1 MPRIFRYL
9 ICLLTLLAGFYH
21 ADAQQYPVTAST
33 QIVPPYSVYLPDYAV
48 PGSDKLRVILVQN
61 DLTVP
66 SYDIRLQITV
76 EQNGTVIM
84 RSSPNF
90 IPKPLTLSPGIP
102 TIIGGIDLADYL
114 NPANIQYSGG
124 FSREVYEKTRSLPEG
139 AYRISFTAYDYR
151 RPQVQVSNTGA
162 NVFFFRKNDPPLL
175 NLPICNSRVEKLDP
189 QFLTFNWSSRNSPSP
204 LPGSGTEYVF
214 SLYEVRPAGSN
225 PDYIVRSAKPIYTLV
240 TEMNTIVYGPGEPQ
254 LRDSMQYVWTVQARD
269 KSGRDMFSNNGL
281 SLSCTFNYLGNNPFT
296 QRNIPKPVLGGRSTG
311 QRSVR
316 FSWPLADAGYQVE
329 AYRLQYRATKTGSTE
344 FDWQTW
350 ESAGDTA
357 FTANGLEPGRNYE
370 GRLQWKIEG
379 IYGPLSEV
387 VTLKTDSAK
396 TFVCGDPALMTAPA
410 NKDPLASAHVGSIFR
425 VGNYDVILTE
435 VSGSGGKFTGKGRV
449 ITLGFGIGLQMEFKD
464 VTVNTD
470 MVVTGGEMHAVT
482 EGIDKFIQDKVDEQH
497 GGNDVGKVKTGDIVP
512 DITTKLKIFSPAN
525 IQVDIDAGTIT
536 LKDSETG
543 KEEVIN
549 YKDKGKTLP
558 LVLEDADGNLYNIDK
573 GGKVT
578 SAGKR
583 DSSLTKEVLES
594 LKTLNL
600 SKGTV
605 TFTGLSGNAYAFDE
619 WNDSYGGKSVLENK
633 YESLAD
639 GKYRVSAKAIVPGV
653 QEELVATLKGAG
665 ADITSSKLKFVT
677 GKGIVL
683 DSKDLGNCKYA
694 VKVTGGPGGDAQE
707 VYAAYPDG
715 KGGYI
720 SMGKL
725 LVASYQPLQ
734 KTIVLIPIGEAV
746 VNKDVL
752 LDSLQHIY
760 GKLGITY
767 SVEVDE
773 SFKNNRDWDA
783 NHDNVLQDKGS
794 AFLSNNFTGEEKA
807 LKKLYKKKTKLRD
820 DAVYLFVVDEVA
832 LADGDLQ
839 GKMPRNS
846 QFGFL
851 FTKGASSES
860 IVRTALHEIGHG
872 DYTLEHTFS
881 EGIGLEK
888 GKTDNLMDYNAGYKL
903 LKYQWDILHDPGS
916 VWGLFEDDAD
926 SENYFAVD
934 ISKIFLNKDKRT
946 VSFLTPS
953 GTVLSLPWDK
963 LGKVEFQYGAV
974 YKSGSD
980 DLKFGPDLTVG
991 AVRSFEIKDGA
1002 NGVQRYMYYD
1012 NAGDYRAVT
1021 GGTVYELESVAAD
1034 MIDGFIY
1041 PLQCDGKMRMY
1052 KFTRSSMALHK
1063 NGDPIKKFA
1072 DFAGTFRPFAVN
1084 TLMTDPMSFITLSQE
1099 LPADVNNRCPYCI
1112 ATTTVSMMKGHC
1124 AGAEYLW
1131 LDKIAQMRQVYPE
1144 YFTRFTQPEI
1154 VVEEGITGGRREEK
1168 GNWEI
1173 PISFEMPLATSGYYA
1188 SREERA
1194 TDYPWGKLLAD
1205 SAEIKTAYTGDKVRF
1220 YRKFYTEFANYIAT
1234 TAIAA
1239 DNKFWDTLT
1248 RRASSYEV
1256 FPHVKNEPYIHLQT
1270 VAVDKRGIALEIL
1283 TKTYDNS
1290 TTDYPHEDDVYMKLL
1305 TSFKGVEDQTALLKY
1320 IEDSIMFS
1328 NIYNPFNRFLMPAKM
1343 QIATMMAYSNMIT
1356 NTGHCNYLIEEKA
1369 DKIDNPDGL
1378 PQLEGD
1384 MLQFKNA
1391 NVDFPDGNKI
1401 LINGKPYNYND
1412 IVSVQVVGSF
1422 TIKINGADS
1431 TFAKGTI
1438 LNIPAIQ
1445 VGLMSEINTADVAA
1459 KTAWLAFDVGTMVIG
1474 VGSAKIFFTAGN
1486 YVRKTIVALDLLGST
1501 AGIGLQMLD
1510 EDAISP
1516 KLRTSLQIASFV
1528 CSLPNMA
1535 LAIPRIER
1543 KVTELDA
1550 LVNTKYGKSGLSAKQ
1565 LREKA
1570 ALERIR
1576 QELSAAAHLPEVAE
1590 DAAEISRRAVTISK
1604 DEDVAKVLSWLNT
1617 AENADPNIYLAVH
1630 AVGGDFKV
1638 MHGGKE
1644 VIMDHRSLANW
1655 ILANEELFP
1664 ANKQLVLLSCGDIET
1679 AQHLSRKLKRSVV
1692 ANDGPVKVYSNGV
1705 IEADNS
1711 FRYIDEAGNID
1722 NSTSVAVGKQAV
1734 PPASDK
1740 EVVTLGAK
1748 AVKAVTAAE
1757 LVLEFK
1763 RRFGIGSE
1771 LALKLS
1777 RNADFVKAYQND
1789 ARILDV
1795 IANAL
1800 PEVEVTIKGKKFGT
1814 YREALLTACADDPKL
1829 FAKMNATV
1837 DEAINVISRAESYAD
1852 YETFR
1857 DLRKAMTEY
1866 MEDVAGFNKDFFAN
1880 AVLNSAVFRYSPLDA
1895 GGWRRIDDARKKYG
1909 IIAEQNVLVV
1919 SREMSN
1925 GEFVEEVAHSGFKD
1939 RIKNGESI
1947 DGTIKKAGEKNF
1959 NQFQVGGHRLQ
1970 DSESK
1975 FFEYLL
1981 EQLDKGI
1988 VKEGDIKRLFLYTE
2002 RPVCP
2007 SCLNVIREFKKKHNI
2022 EIIVYEGKYRR

>member
-9 ICLLTLLAGFYH
+9 LCLLTLLTGFYH

-66 SYDIRLQITV
+66 SYDIRLQVTV

-84 RSSPNF
+84 RTSPTF

-151 RPQVQVSNTGA
+151 RPQVQVSNVGA

-214 SLYEVRPAGSN
+214 SLYEIRPAGSN

-316 FSWPLADAGYQVE
+316 FSWPLADADYNVE
-329 AYRLQYRATKTGSTE
+329 AYRLQYRAAKTGTTE
-344 FDWQTW
+344 FEWQIQET
-350 ESAGDTA
+350 AADTA
-357 FTANGLEPGRNYE
+357 FTANSLEPGRSYE

-379 IYGPLSEV
+379 IYGPLSDV
-387 VTLKTDSAK
+387 ITLKTDSAK

-410 NKDPLASAHVGSIFR
+410 NKEPLASAHIGSIFR
-425 VGNYDVILTE
+425 VGNYDVILTS
-435 VSGSGGKFTGKGRV
+435 VSGSNGKFTGKGRV

-482 EGIDKFIQDKVDEQH
+482 EGIDKFIQDKVDEQR

-525 IQVDIDAGTIT
+525 IVVNIDAGTIT

-605 TFTGLSGNAYAFDE
+605 TFAAVDANAYAFDE
-619 WNDSYGGKSVLENK
+619 WKEVYKDKAVLENK

-653 QEELVATLKGAG
+653 QEELVAILKGAG
-665 ADITSSKLKFVT
+665 TDITTSKLKFLT

-683 DSKDLGNCKYA
+683 ESKDLGNGKFS
-694 VKVTGGPGGDAQE
+694 VKVSGGPGGDAQE

-715 KGGYI
+715 KGGYL

-725 LVASYQPLQ
+725 LVASYTPLQ
-734 KTIVLIPIGEAV
+734 KTVVLIPIGAAV
-746 VNKDVL
+746 VNKEVL
-752 LDSLQHIY
+752 SDSLQHIY

-773 SFKNNRDWDA
+773 SFRTNKDWDS
-783 NHDNVLQDKGS
+783 NHDDVLQDKGS

-807 LKKLYKKKTKLRD
+807 LKKLYKKNTKLRD

-832 LADGDLQ
+832 LSDGDLL

-846 QFGFL
+846 QFGFI
-851 FTKGASSES
+851 FAKDASREAV
-860 IVRTALHEIGHG
+860 VRTVLHEVGHG

-881 EGIGLEK
+881 EGVGLEK
-888 GKTDNLMDYNAGYKL
+888 RTTDNLMDYTGGYRL

-916 VWGLFEDDAD
+916 VWGIFEDDAD
-926 SENYFAVD
+926 SENFFAVD
-934 ISKIFLNKDKRT
+934 ISKIFLNKDKKT

-953 GTVLSLPWDK
+953 GTVLSIPWDK
-963 LGKVEFQYGAV
+963 LGKVEFQYGAI

-991 AVRSFEIKDGA
+991 AVRSFELKDDI
-1002 NGVQRYMYYD
+1002 NGTQRYMYYD
-1012 NAGDYRAVT
+1012 NT
-1021 GGTVYELESVAAD
+1021 GEYKGLTSGTVFQQEATTEE

-1041 PLQCDGKMRMY
+1041 PLQCDGKLRLY
-1052 KFTRSSMALHK
+1052 KFTRSGMSLHT
-1063 NGDPIKKFA
+1063 NGNPILKFV
-1072 DFAGTFRPFAVN
+1072 DFAGKFRPFAVN
-1084 TLMTDPMSFITLSQE
+1084 TIMTDPMSFIALSQE
-1099 LPADVNNRCPYCI
+1099 LPADVNNRCLYCI
-1112 ATTTVSMMKGHC
+1112 ATTTVSMMKNHC
-1124 AGAEYLW
+1124 GGAEYVW
-1131 LDKIAQMRQVYPE
+1131 LDKVAQMRQVYPE
-1144 YFTRFTQPEI
+1144 YFRRFTQPE
-1154 VVEEGITGGRREEK
+1154 VVVSENVNGRNEAK
-1168 GNWEI
+1168 GNWEM
-1173 PISFEMPLATSGYYA
+1173 PLSFEMEVPSI
-1188 SREERA
+1188 RIRQVRQEVA

-1205 SAEIKTAYTGDKVRF
+1205 SAEIKAAYTGDRVRF
-1220 YRKFYTEFANYIAT
+1220 YRKFYTEFANYIST
-1234 TAIAA
+1234 TAIAN

-1248 RRASSYEV
+1248 TRASAYIV
-1256 FPHVKNEPYIHLQT
+1256 FEHVKNDPDLHLQT
-1270 VAVDKRGIALEIL
+1270 VSVKQRAKGLQVL
-1283 TKTYDNS
+1283 TKSYNNDVV
-1290 TTDYPHEDDVYMKLL
+1290 DYVNDDQLYMKLL
-1305 TSFKGVEDQTALLKY
+1305 TSFKGVTDQTALLVY
-1320 IEDSIMFS
+1320 IEDSMRFS
-1328 NIYNPFNRFLMPAKM
+1328 TIYQPFNRFLMPAKM

-1356 NTGHCNYLIEEKA
+1356 HTGHCNYLISEKA
-1369 DKIDNPDGL
+1369 EQIDNPDIVA
-1378 PQLEGD
+1378 QLEGD

-1391 NVDFPDGNKI
+1391 DISFPDGNKI
-1401 LINGKPYNYND
+1401 LIDEKEYNYND
-1412 IVSVQVVGSF
+1412 IVSVKVAGSF

-1445 VGLMSEINTADVAA
+1445 VGLMSEINTVDVAE

-1474 VGSAKIFFTAGN
+1474 VGQAKIFFTAGN
-1486 YVRKTIVALDLLGST
+1486 YVRKSIVALDLLGST
-1501 AGIGLQMLD
+1501 AGIGLQLLD

-1528 CSLPNMA
+1528 CSLPSMA
-1535 LAIPRIER
+1535 LAIPRIEK
-1543 KVTELDA
+1543 KVSELDGI
-1550 LVNTKYGKSGLSAKQ
+1550 LNTKYNKSGLSKKQ
-1565 LREKA
+1565 IRERD
-1570 ALERIR
+1570 ALQRVR
-1576 QELSAAAHLPEVAE
+1576 QELSEAAHLPELAE
-1590 DAAEISRRAVTISK
+1590 DAAEIGRRAVSISK
-1604 DEDVAKVLSWLNT
+1604 DEDVKNVLSWLN
-1617 AENADPNIYLAVH
+1617 AQEGDKNIYLAVH
-1630 AVGGDFKV
+1630 AEDADNFKV

-1644 VIMDHRSLANW
+1644 VVLDHRSLANW
-1655 ILANEELFP
+1655 ILANEDKFP
-1664 ANKQLVLLSCGDIET
+1664 ANKQLVLLSCNDIET
-1679 AQHLSRKLKRSVV
+1679 AQHLSRKLGRSVV
-1692 ANDGPVKVYSNGV
+1692 ANDGTVKVYKNGV
-1705 IEADNS
+1705 IEVENN
-1711 FRYIDEAGNID
+1711 FKYIDEKGNID
-1722 NSTSVAVGKQAV
+1722 KTKDIQVGKQELGEGPHV
-1734 PPASDK
+1734 
-1740 EVVTLGAK
+1740 ELGAK
-1748 AVKAVTAAE
+1748 LSKVPEIAQLQKRFNISERLAEKLSQNKSFMAAVNSGKDEMLHVIEFELPQVAVKSFE
-1757 LVLEFK
+1757 K
-1763 RRFGIGSE
+1763 RYPTYKE
-1771 LALKLS
+1771 AMLNKLADYPTLFDDLK
-1777 RNADFVKAYQND
+1777 VY
-1789 ARILDV
+1789 
-1795 IANAL
+1795 
-1800 PEVEVTIKGKKFGT
+1800 
-1814 YREALLTACADDPKL
+1814 
-1829 FAKMNATV
+1829 V
-1837 DEAINVISRAESYAD
+1837 DEAHDLMKGKITSQTFADLADIRASMRKLLKGRGFETD
-1852 YETFR
+1852 Y
-1857 DLRKAMTEY
+1857 
-1866 MEDVAGFNKDFFAN
+1866 FAN
-1880 AVLNSAVFRYSPLDA
+1880 GFFSLNVYKFKDLDA
-1895 GGWRRIDDARKKYG
+1895 RGIELLTKARNG
-1909 IIAEQNVLVV
+1909 ILKPL
-1919 SREMSN
+1919 N
-1925 GEFVEEVAHSGFKD
+1925 GERNAAVAELKMRNAKEPDVYVSHSGSSD
-1939 RIKNGESI
+1939 AIPETCPNVTKNRHFDQFDFGE
-1947 DGTIKKAGEKNF
+1947 
-1959 NQFQVGGHRLQ
+1959 GHRAQ

-1975 FFEYLL
+1975 FFEMLY
-1981 EQLDKGI
+1981 ERITSKDPTRKLDPKMI
-1988 VKEGDIKRLFLYTE
+1988 EKITLHSE
-2002 RPVCP
+2002 RPICP
-2007 SCLNVIREFKKKHNI
+2007 SCANIIRMFKEQYGV
-2022 EIIVYEGKYRR
+2022 EIVVHEGRYLRR